1 MELFLSHGAG
11 AAVAYLMGFAGGL
24 ATPKSAGL
32 GVVGA
37 GTWTFWGII
46 SAPCTGL
53 DCRNERSNETAGRG
67 RIEDPKPFYADLENA
82 VCRRMLFVTHA
93 AKLGSDPLPPPV
105 APGPS

>member
-1 MELFLSHGAG
+1 MELFLSQGAG
-11 AAVAYLMGFAGGL
+11 AAVEYLMGFAGGL

-46 SAPCTGL
+46 DAPCTGFN
-53 DCRNERSNETAGRG
+53 CRNERSNETAGRG
-67 RIEDPKPFYADLENA
+67 WMEDPNSFYADLGDAE
-82 VCRRMLFVTHA
+82 CRGMLFVTHA
-93 AKLGSDPLPPPV
+93 AERGLDPLPPPV